1 MTLQNNKQKTVS
13 TIGTRKTKRVAVAK
27 AWGPMC
33 MILQHETAITV
44 DQFDQA
50 MNAAA
55 VEFID
60 PKTEW
65 ILGNT
70 WFII

>member
-1 MTLQNNKQKTVS
+1 MQKNKQKTVS

-27 AWGPMC
+27 ARGPMC

-44 DQFDQA
+44 DQFYQV

-55 VEFID
+55 AEVMD

-65 ILGNT
+65 ISGDTRL
-70 WFII
+70 II